1 MANGQKDKK
10 PLTEEEKKKHIKKT
24 LDEIEKQRKG
34 VKKGDNFTAPTEEQ
48 LRKKLERIN
57 SPFIYFQSWGPAAP
71 GGTVNYSVGITNPDP
86 VQAIWVFAHVF
97 VGSGN
102 VVSNTGEFLLNV
114 DERFPRLT
122 QPDFAGL
129 TLASGASAT
138 LTFPIKIPTNV
149 EHPTNYLGNT
159 ALVQFN
165 WHDVGTY
172 LDRSVFVIKVT

>member
-1 MANGQKDKK
+1 MANDQKDKK
-10 PLTEEEKKKHIKKT
+10 TLTEEEKNKHIKKT
-24 LDEIEKQRKG
+24 LEEIEKQKKN

-48 LRKKLERIN
+48 LRKKFERIN
-57 SPFIYFQSWGPAAP
+57 STYIYFQTWGAAAP
-71 GGTVNYSVGITNPDP
+71 GGTVNYSVGVTNPDP
-86 VQAIWVFAHVF
+86 TQAIWMFAHVF

-102 VVSNTGEFLLNV
+102 VVGNTGEFLLNV
-114 DERFPRLT
+114 DARFPRLT

-138 LTFPIKIPTNV
+138 LTFSIKIPTII

-159 ALVQFN
+159 ALFQFN